1 METIMASDAEIE
13 SRFWKE
19 LKANPVIILGVD
31 GARDGHGQP
40 MTAFFEGEQ
49 GPLFFFTST
58 DNSLIAALNES
69 HRAMAHYVAKGHDLF
84 ATLHGSLSVDRD
96 PANVDRFWNSHIA
109 AWYPAGR
116 QDPKIALLRLDTES
130 AEIWLN
136 ASSLGAAI
144 KRMLGRDPKA
154 DYQGKVAEVAL

>member
-1 METIMASDAEIE
+1 MASDAEIE

-109 AWYPAGR
+109 A
-116 QDPKIALLRLDTES
+116 
-130 AEIWLN
+130 
-136 ASSLGAAI
+136 
-144 KRMLGRDPKA
+144 
-154 DYQGKVAEVAL
+154 